1 VTATKSELRFPGAAT
16 ASAHPVTNAITLAP
30 DALRDWYRGYPYD
43 VRPITDDAPF
53 FWHFVPFRATLSAA
67 IGRRGGA
74 TEEGLGERLLLAL
87 LVFVTLFAAVALLTP
102 APAAPR
108 ALADDPHKTAAG
120 LYFAALGLGF
130 MFLEVTLIQRLTLF
144 LGYPTYSLTVT
155 LFALLVSTGVGS
167 LLGGGAVARAATD
180 GRPRRR
186 RHGGDGRV
194 LSARPGSAHCTARD
208 GAVRRPRRRRRPGAG
223 AARPLPRRL
232 HAARAALGRRAHAA
246 RRGVR
251 RLGVGRERLLLRRGI
266 RAGDASLDDLRVPRR
281 HAAGARDLR
290 RRDPRPARIPV
301 RAQG

>member
-1 VTATKSELRFPGAAT
+1 
-16 ASAHPVTNAITLAP
+16 VTNAITLAP

-67 IGRRGGA
+67 IGRSGGA

-87 LVFVTLFAAVALLTP
+87 LVFVTLFAAIALLTP
-102 APAAPR
+102 LLLRR
-108 ALADDPHKTAAG
+108 ALWRTIPHKTAAG

-167 LLGGGAVARAATD
+167 LLGGGKIAARQRTVALAGVAMVAMVAFYLLGLGPLTARLGTAPFAARVAVAAL
-180 GRPRRR
+180 
-186 RHGGDGRV
+186 V
-194 LSARPGSAHCTARD
+194 LA
-208 GAVRRPRRRRRPGAG
+208 
-223 AARPLPRRL
+223 PLGL
-232 HAARAALGRRAHAA
+232 C
-246 RRGVR
+246 
-251 RLGVGRERLLLRRGI
+251 LGVFMPLGLRSVAVLTPHAEEYVAWAWAVNGFFSVVASVLATLLSMTFGFRAVMLLALAIYGVAILALR
-266 RAGDASLDDLRVPRR
+266 
-281 HAAGARDLR
+281 
-290 RRDPRPARIPV
+290 RIPV